1 MTGHEEIA
9 KTVTDAEAQILKEL
23 WQESPLNSQE
33 IIERLEKKSNSHHK
47 TVRTLINRLL
57 TKGAINFN
65 EKNRKYYY
73 YPVLEKE
80 KFYKFKADAFL
91 QQLFNGQLTPLIS
104 FFSNNKK
111 LNNAEIAELKALIK
125 KMEEKDGN

>member
-9 KTVTDAEAQILKEL
+9 ETVTDAEAQILKEL

-33 IIERLEKKSNSHHK
+33 IIKRLEKKSNSHHK

-57 TKGAINFN
+57 TKGAIDFH
-65 EKNRKYYY
+65 EKNRKYFY
-73 YPVLEKE
+73 YPVIEKE
-80 KFYKFKADAFL
+80 EFYKLKADAFL
-91 QQLFNGQLTPLIS
+91 EQFFNGQLTPLIS
-104 FFSNNKK
+104 FFSNHKK